1 MRVSQILGNKF
12 SNIAGKTANHIVK
25 PLGSGAETAG
35 KAAGKVVVGTAKFCM
50 GNYMGAF
57 HAGAMVVGIRPALKI
72 LEYGF
77 KILGRKDLAQ
87 IYKKEQDYVTLSVRN
102 VYKCLGAPKSGL
114 ILSQPLGNILEII
127 KSI

>member
-1 MRVSQILGNKF
+1 MRISQLSGNKLN
-12 SNIAGKTANHIVK
+12 NIARKTSDYMIK

-35 KAAGKVVVGTAKFCM
+35 KAAGKAVVGTAKFCM

-57 HAGAMVVGIRPALKI
+57 HAGAMVVGIRPTLKL
-72 LEYGF
+72 LEYGY
-77 KILGRKDLAQ
+77 KALGRKDLAQ
-87 IYKKEQDYVTLSVRN
+87 MCIDEQKNVTLSVRN

-114 ILSQPLGNILEII
+114 ILSQPLGNILKII